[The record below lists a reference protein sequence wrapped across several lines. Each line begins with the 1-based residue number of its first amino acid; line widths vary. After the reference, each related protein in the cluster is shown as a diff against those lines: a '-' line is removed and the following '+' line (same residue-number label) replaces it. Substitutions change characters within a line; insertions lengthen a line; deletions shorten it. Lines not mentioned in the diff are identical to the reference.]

1 LKLDDIVISYDA
13 AEGYTMAEKGDIIVF
28 IESKRDRELIT
39 KGLMRDLAR
48 NLQQLRKERGYN
60 TTDVLA
66 TAYIAELEEEEIPG
80 LSSLAEE
87 LKYLVRVKDLLLS
100 KLPVEGI
107 NYKTIEYEGR
117 NLFISL

>member
-1 LKLDDIVISYDA
+1 VISYGA
-13 AEGYTMAEKGDIIVF
+13 AEGYAMSEKGDIIVF

-66 TAYIAELEEEEIPG
+66 TAYIAGLEEEEISA

-87 LKYLVRVKDLLLS
+87 LKFLVRVKDLLLS

-107 NYKTIEYEGR
+107 NYKTMEYEGR

>member
-1 LKLDDIVISYDA
+1 VISYGA
-13 AEGYTMAEKGDIIVF
+13 AEGYAMSEKGDIIVF

-66 TAYIAELEEEEIPG
+66 TAYIAELEEEEISA

-100 KLPVEGI
+100 KFPAEGI
-107 NYKTIEYEGR
+107 NYKTIDYEGR
-117 NLFISL
+117 NLFISI